1 VHHDKGKLTDGGL
14 QLAAHV
20 NKPPGWLL
28 TKVKQLRSDRR
39 MHRSRMIEYL
49 RSVQDQILQI
59 QELAAYQFPGREYD
73 KLFKST
79 SQHVSGD
86 SCLLCDQNALLTRSK
101 RKEPI
106 VHHGLIASGSQ
117 IMRSAKRRDEL
128 RAQRNV
134 LCFETEAIGLVDNFP
149 CLVIRG
155 ISDYADSHKND
166 LWQGY
171 AAITSAAYAKDL
183 LRLVERKEVEEKETI
198 LIVTER
204 CKIPIYAKSAFIT

>member
-14 QLAAHV
+14 QLVAHV

-39 MHRSRMIEYL
+39 MHRSKMIEYL

-73 KLFKST
+73 KLFRST